1 MKSSGVK
8 EKASNNKGDYVLA
21 TGKAAAYR
29 LRLLHGIYGPG
40 ARRVL
45 RQAGIKR
52 GMRVADLG
60 CGVGMVTQLLGELVG
75 PEGEVIGVDFSGA
88 QVEQARQ
95 SLPAGTTN
103 ISFVQASATDTQ
115 LERASFDMV

>member
-1 MKSSGVK
+1 MRSSSVK

-21 TGKAAAYR
+21 TGEAAAYR

-45 RQAGIKR
+45 RRAGIKR

-75 PEGEVIGVDFSGA
+75 PAGEVVGVDFSGE
-88 QVEQARQ
+88 QLGQARRVVA
-95 SLPAGTTN
+95 AG
-103 ISFVQASATDTQ
+103 
-115 LERASFDMV
+115 